1 MYDISAASP
10 WRFTLEVHLD
20 EIYWNFLD
28 EMYYGPFKSIED
40 RIPLLDEQE
49 REELAGIF
57 QVKMEQAREGM
68 LDEHYS
74 TDALVDL

>member
-1 MYDISAASP
+1 
-10 WRFTLEVHLD
+10 LEVHLAGQVA
-20 EIYWNFLD
+20 
-28 EMYYGPFKSIED
+28 YGPFKSIED
-40 RIPLLDEQE
+40 RIRLLDEQE
-49 REELAGIF
+49 RKELGGIF